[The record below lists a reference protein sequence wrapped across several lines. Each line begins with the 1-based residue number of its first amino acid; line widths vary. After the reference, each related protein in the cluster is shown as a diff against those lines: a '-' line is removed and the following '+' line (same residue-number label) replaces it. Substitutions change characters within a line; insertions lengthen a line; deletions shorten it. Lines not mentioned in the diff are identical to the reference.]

1 MEAIRFRNF
10 GMSILGS
17 ARCDTIAVNVFTPS
31 QGSHVL
37 RPRMVLCD
45 RFRVL
50 GKLGTGAGAFETGVL
65 QHD

>member
-1 MEAIRFRNF
+1 MQGTA
-10 GMSILGS
+10 
-17 ARCDTIAVNVFTPS
+17 IAVNVFTPS

-50 GKLGTGAGAFETGVL
+50 GKLGTGGGAFGIAVL
-65 QHD
+65 QHEQTP